1 MNLHTWVGI
10 AASIVALS
18 SVATTNSREE
28 SRQESSSGVRV
39 LWQFETGG

>member
-10 AASIVALS
+10 AVSAMALS
-18 SVATTNSREE
+18 SVGTPS
-28 SRQESSSGVRV
+28 SRQESSSGVTV

>member
-10 AASIVALS
+10 AVSIVTLS
-18 SVATTNSREE
+18 SVAPLS
-28 SRQESSSGVRV
+28 SRQESSSGVTA